1 MAAQGEL
8 THLQQE
14 ISDGMFCYE
23 NLFNEFSVLHGCRLG
38 LIWGQYETILIWLSK
53 DVAIN
58 NNHMYIQNILLYY
71 A

>member
-23 NLFNEFSVLHGCRLG
+23 
-38 LIWGQYETILIWLSK
+38 YENFCTTCNVDW
-53 DVAIN
+53 D
-58 NNHMYIQNILLYY
+58 
-71 A
+71 